1 MRSTS
6 LEVIHHLGW
15 FNAIS
20 FFFSFQIEGGP
31 HKICLTFVKNILW
44 DNGLQF
50 RKVRKTQSLE
60 TGWSFFAKGG
70 EGSGV

>member
-1 MRSTS
+1 MTYF
-6 LEVIHHLGW
+6 L
-15 FNAIS
+15 
-20 FFFSFQIEGGP
+20 
-31 HKICLTFVKNILW
+31 KNILW
-44 DNGLQF
+44 DNGLQI